1 MSTLRQAAYGFALLL
16 AIALLIWGGYQQS
29 QAAQARATDDAER
42 IATLEQRNTRQA
54 QAIITLGAN
63 IAAQRL
69 AQQSM
74 QNNRADLQQANAVHQ
89 VQKKE
94 TVRNDPPAQ
103 NWAAQPL
110 PALTRRLHQRPAIT
124 GTAGYRAFLS
134 GRNALHPAAGGADR

>member
-1 MSTLRQAAYGFALLL
+1 VTILRQAAYCLPLLL
-16 AIALLIWGGYQQS
+16 AMALVTWGSYQQS
-29 QAAQARATDDAER
+29 QAAKAQAKADAER
-42 IATLEQRNTRQA
+42 IATLEQRSNRQA
-54 QAIITLGAN
+54 KTIINLGAD

-69 AQQSM
+69 AHQKL
-74 QNNRADLQQANAVHQ
+74 QNTRAELQQATAAHQ

-110 PALTRRLHQRPAIT
+110 PALTRRLHERPAIT
-124 GTAGYRAFLS
+124 GAASYRAFLS

>member
-1 MSTLRQAAYGFALLL
+1 MTTLRQAAYGLALLA
-16 AIALLIWGGYQQS
+16 AIALLIWGNYQQRE
-29 QAAQARATDDAER
+29 AAQARADQAAVQIR
-42 IATLEQRNTRQA
+42 TLEQRNTRQA
-54 QAIITLGAN
+54 QTIINLGAD

-69 AQQSM
+69 AQQSL
-74 QNNRADLQQANAVHQ
+74 QNTRAELQQATATHQ

-110 PALTRRLHQRPAIT
+110 PALTRRLHERPAIT
-124 GTAGYRAFLS
+124 GAAGYRAFLS

>member
-1 MSTLRQAAYGFALLL
+1 MTTLRQAAYGVALLL
-16 AIALLIWGGYQQS
+16 AIALLIWGSYQQS
-29 QAAQARATDDAER
+29 QAAQARAKADAGR
-42 IATLEQRNTRQA
+42 IATLEQHSARQA
-54 QAIITLGAN
+54 LTIINLGAD

-69 AQQSM
+69 AQQSL
-74 QNNRADLQQANAVHQ
+74 QNTRADLQQANAMHQ

-94 TVRNDPPAQ
+94 TVRNDPPAK

-134 GRNALHPAAGGADR
+134 GRNTLHPAAGGADR